1 MHSFRTELENPV
13 VEKDIIELEKK
24 IHAFR
29 NGVMDE
35 DRFRSL
41 RLARGIYGQR
51 QEGVQMV
58 RIKMPLGQ
66 CSTVQLRKLADVS
79 DRYSTGNLHITTR
92 QDIQIHYVSLDKTP
106 QLWTE
111 LEESKITLREACG
124 NTVRNITASPF
135 AGVDPEEAFDV
146 SPYAKAMFEYFL
158 RNPVCQDMGR
168 KFKIAFSSSDKD
180 DAYTFAHD
188 LGFIPKIAEDIR
200 GFRVVVGGGIG
211 SQPRH
216 ADLLYDFLP
225 SDQII
230 PLTEAVLR
238 VFDRYGERLRRHKAR
253 LKFLIDDEGL
263 DTFKKWVDEQS
274 TSMPYHS
281 YPVAVVDEGDDQ
293 PPGSGNIFIE
303 DNSMNENYSNWLKFN
318 VFTQKQPGFVAVGI
332 KIPTGDFSSEQARKL
347 AGLMD
352 RLQIRELRFTANQ
365 GILLRFVETGKLK
378 TLHKELVNINLGRPG
393 FNTLLDIV
401 ACPGTDTCNLGI
413 ASSMGLARELE
424 SMLAREYSTII
435 HTKEVDIKISGCMN
449 ACGQHTI
456 ADIGFQGMTMKAG
469 QWIAPATQ
477 VLLGGGRNG
486 DGSGRYADK
495 VTKVPSKRVPAVL
508 RVILDDF
515 IYQSK
520 DGESFGVYY
529 NRMGTD
535 YFYQMLK
542 IFSDTSDL
550 QQSDFIDWGEDSV
563 YEKAIGI
570 GECAGVIVD
579 LVATLLLE
587 GNEKLADAQSFL
599 DRSRFADSIYCTYTA
614 LLYAAKAVLTTT
626 PAKMNTQAA
635 IIRAFDEYFPE
646 NHAYFYGQKLSDLI
660 YQINMFPPS
669 YTFAYQYLE
678 NAKVFLQHLQK
689 VRNAMAM
696 ESNIPSPLNETQ
708 AI

>member
-352 RLQIRELRFTANQ
+352 R
-365 GILLRFVETGKLK
+365 
-378 TLHKELVNINLGRPG
+378 
-393 FNTLLDIV
+393 
-401 ACPGTDTCNLGI
+401 
-413 ASSMGLARELE
+413 
-424 SMLAREYSTII
+424 
-435 HTKEVDIKISGCMN
+435 
-449 ACGQHTI
+449 
-456 ADIGFQGMTMKAG
+456 
-469 QWIAPATQ
+469 
-477 VLLGGGRNG
+477 
-486 DGSGRYADK
+486 
-495 VTKVPSKRVPAVL
+495 
-508 RVILDDF
+508 
-515 IYQSK
+515 
-520 DGESFGVYY
+520 
-529 NRMGTD
+529 
-535 YFYQMLK
+535 
-542 IFSDTSDL
+542 
-550 QQSDFIDWGEDSV
+550 
-563 YEKAIGI
+563 
-570 GECAGVIVD
+570 
-579 LVATLLLE
+579 
-587 GNEKLADAQSFL
+587 
-599 DRSRFADSIYCTYTA
+599 
-614 LLYAAKAVLTTT
+614 
-626 PAKMNTQAA
+626 
-635 IIRAFDEYFPE
+635 
-646 NHAYFYGQKLSDLI
+646 
-660 YQINMFPPS
+660 
-669 YTFAYQYLE
+669 
-678 NAKVFLQHLQK
+678 
-689 VRNAMAM
+689 
-696 ESNIPSPLNETQ
+696 
-708 AI
+708 